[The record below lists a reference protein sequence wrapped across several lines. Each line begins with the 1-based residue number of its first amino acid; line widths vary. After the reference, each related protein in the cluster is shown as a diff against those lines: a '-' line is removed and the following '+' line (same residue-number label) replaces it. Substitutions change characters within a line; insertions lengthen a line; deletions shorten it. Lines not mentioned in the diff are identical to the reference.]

1 MTIRRGN
8 TIVAGIASTVVLDD
22 VTTSYNA
29 NDAVQSI
36 GLINKNA
43 SGNTAV
49 YNWVG
54 TLVQYTAQDIEH
66 THPEWICYITDD
78 GESQVS
84 PWCLFDFKYTDYI
97 LSNPNW
103 VNADAN
109 AWCTSTNYPNAYNHL
124 VADQAGGTQETE
136 TIGSYTITF
145 YRATDG
151 HKVCLADQAE
161 TIANI
166 FTETGVAWYYLL
178 DTQNSRFKLPR
189 NQFSFVGIRNTV
201 SNFIHES
208 LPNITGSFYPWSGI
222 NSIDIGVIG
231 GATIGAFTRI
241 EGIQPSVIQT
251 TSSTSQGTGAINF
264 NASLSSS
271 TYQDNASVQQKAVQV
286 YLEFYLN

>member
-8 TIVAGIASTVVLDD
+8 TIVAGIASTVVLDN
-22 VTTSYNA
+22 TTTTWNA
-29 NDAVQSI
+29 NDAVQSV
-36 GLINKNA
+36 GLINKNT
-43 SGNTAV
+43 SGNTV
-49 YNWVG
+49 FNWVG
-54 TLVQYTAQDIEH
+54 TLQQYTDQQVATQ
-66 THPEWICYITDD
+66 HPDWICYITDD

-166 FTETGVAWYYLL
+166 FAETGVAWYYLL

-189 NQFSFVGIRNTV
+189 NSK
-201 SNFIHES
+201 FIQGTNNNHVIGTTIEAG
-208 LPNITGSFYPWSGI
+208 LPNITGDLGYTSSNNGI
-222 NSIDIGVIG
+222 NYNEQ
-231 GATIGAFTRI
+231 GALFWQYKNYDYPVNAVNNTAHNYGAQI
-241 EGIQPSVIQT
+241 SL
-251 TSSTSQGTGAINF
+251 
-264 NASLSSS
+264 NASLSNSIYGNS
-271 TYQDNASVQQKAVQV
+271 TTVQPTSICM
-286 YLEFYLN
+286 YLEFYIN

>member
-54 TLVQYTAQDIEH
+54 TLAQYTAQDIEH

-124 VADQAGGTQETE
+124 IADQAGGTQETE

-189 NQFSFVGIRNTV
+189 NQYYFCSRSEVGDLITAG
-201 SNFIHES
+201 
-208 LPNITGSFYPWSGI
+208 LPNIIGESQI
-222 NSIDIGVIG
+222 NAAVGTSY
-231 GATIGAFTRI
+231 TGAFYK
-241 EGIQPSVIQT
+241 
-251 TSSTSQGTGAINF
+251 STNKAVGSWAGSATASTLLF
-264 NASLSSS
+264 DASLSNSIYGNS
-271 TYQDNASVQQKAVQV
+271 TTVQPLSVNC
-286 YLEFYLN
+286 YLMMYCN

>member
-8 TIVAGIASTVVLDD
+8 TIVAGIASTVVLDNT
-22 VTTSYNA
+22 TTSWNE

-36 GLINKNA
+36 GLVNKNT
-43 SGNTAV
+43 SNVTPV

-54 TLVQYTAQDIEH
+54 TLAQYTAQDIEH

-189 NQFSFVGIRNTV
+189 NNYYFCNRNSIGNLTQAG
-201 SNFIHES
+201 
-208 LPNITGSFYPWSGI
+208 LPNITSPARSYGSS
-222 NSIDIGVIG
+222 NQ
-231 GATIGAFTRI
+231 GAEFNGAICYAGYDAGLTMATNT
-241 EGIQPSVIQT
+241 P
-251 TSSTSQGTGAINF
+251 GTGAYLPYMKF
-264 NASLSSS
+264 DASLSNPIYGKSL
-271 TYQDNASVQQKAVQV
+271 TVQPLSVNC
-286 YLEFYLN
+286 YLMIYCN

>member
-8 TIVAGIASTVVLDD
+8 TIVAGIASTVVLDNT
-22 VTTSYNA
+22 TTSWNE

-36 GLINKNA
+36 GLVNKNT
-43 SGNTAV
+43 SNVTPV

-54 TLVQYTAQDIEH
+54 TLAQYTAQDIEH

-189 NQFSFVGIRNTV
+189 EYYSGKAVAGNGKNLGLTSDSANKAGLSWDNSIGLTIGQSDITLPARAGSSGLSITSGYGLGITTD
-201 SNFIHES
+201 
-208 LPNITGSFYPWSGI
+208 PTKSGI
-222 NSIDIGVIG
+222 IISKD
-231 GATIGAFTRI
+231 TFKYLFFF
-241 EGIQPSVIQT
+241 
-251 TSSTSQGTGAINF
+251 IN
-264 NASLSSS
+264 
-271 TYQDNASVQQKAVQV
+271 
-286 YLEFYLN
+286 

>member
-8 TIVAGIASTVVLDD
+8 TIVAGIASTVVLDN
-22 VTTSYNA
+22 VTTNYNA

-43 SGNTAV
+43 SGDTAV

-54 TLVQYTAQDIEH
+54 TLAQYTSQQIAT
-66 THPEWICYITDD
+66 THPDWICYITDD
-78 GESQVS
+78 GESSIS

-109 AWCTSTNYPNAYNHL
+109 NWCTSTNYPNAYAHL
-124 VADQAGGTQETE
+124 VADQLGGTQETE

-145 YRATDG
+145 YRAVDG

-178 DTQNSRFKLPR
+178 DTENSRFKLPR
-189 NQFSFVGIRNTV
+189 ELPFNGQTKGNGMALGLTNGTTNYGLLKQLSGNVGFLQGATGYYGVNVGDNVQVGTTATNGQALGV
-201 SNFIHES
+201 STD
-208 LPNITGSFYPWSGI
+208 PTKSGI
-222 NSIDIGVIG
+222 ILN
-231 GATIGAFTRI
+231 R
-241 EGIQPSVIQT
+241 T
-251 TSSTSQGTGAINF
+251 TT
-264 NASLSSS
+264 
-271 TYQDNASVQQKAVQV
+271 K
-286 YLEFYLN
+286 YLNFFVN

>member
-54 TLVQYTAQDIEH
+54 TLAQYTAQDIEH

-189 NQFSFVGIRNTV
+189 NNYYFCSVRNTL
-201 SNFIHES
+201 NNIIEEG
-208 LPNITGSFYPWSGI
+208 LPNITGSFGPCVARSSGAGAFYHI
-222 NSIDIGVIG
+222 EQAGQTAGIG
-231 GATIGAFTRI
+231 GTDAPNVAFDASRSSLLYGNS
-241 EGIQPSVIQT
+241 EHVQPLSIQCYLMIY
-251 TSSTSQGTGAINF
+251 IN
-264 NASLSSS
+264 
-271 TYQDNASVQQKAVQV
+271 
-286 YLEFYLN
+286 